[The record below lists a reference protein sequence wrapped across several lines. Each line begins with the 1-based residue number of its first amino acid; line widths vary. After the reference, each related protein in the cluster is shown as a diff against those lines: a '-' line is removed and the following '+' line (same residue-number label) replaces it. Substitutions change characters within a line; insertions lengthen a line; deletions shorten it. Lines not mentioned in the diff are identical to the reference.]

1 MGPFFKENFEYYI
14 LKFFAMKKFVNV
26 LNHAFSHN
34 KIIEEDR
41 SWKLKE
47 IEEKLSIH

>member
-1 MGPFFKENFEYYI
+1 
-14 LKFFAMKKFVNV
+14 MKKLINI
-26 LNHAFSHN
+26 LNHVSSHN

-47 IEEKLSIH
+47 NEEKFSID